1 MEMFYYRLLQYLEE
15 LKYPKDLYAGR
26 LWDSSRPGRE
36 VDHAQYMSYKLYP
49 YRRLPP
55 FIAAG
60 ASLISVEMIEKLT
73 IIAQF
78 TKYLPFDDV
87 FYGE

>member
-1 MEMFYYRLLQYLEE
+1 MED
-15 LKYPKDLYAGR
+15 LKYPTDLYAGR
-26 LWDSSRPGRE
+26 LWESSRPGRE
-36 VDHAQYMSYKLYP
+36 TDHAQYMSYKLYP

-60 ASLISVEMIEKLT
+60 ASLISTEMIQKLE
-73 IIAQF
+73 IIAKF

-87 FYGE
+87 FYGKY

>member
-1 MEMFYYRLLQYLEE
+1 MILCRLVEYLKE
-15 LKYPKDLYAGR
+15 KAYPPDLYAGR
-26 LWDSSRPGRE
+26 VWSDARPFR
-36 VDHAQYMSYKLYP
+36 DPNHPHYMSFEFYP

-60 ASLISVEMIEKLT
+60 ATLISATVAKSLNIVG
-73 IIAQF
+73 QF

-87 FYGE
+87 FYG